1 MPEVLANS
9 RKLRL
14 AKTAKIIDGKK
25 IAKEIQEEIRV
36 GIDKWVNEGRRRPC
50 LIAILVGEN
59 PASQKYVANKM
70 IAAKEVGIDSK
81 TIKLPESSS
90 ESEIIC
96 EIKKLN
102 EDSSVDGILVQ
113 LPVPDHVSERNVC
126 NAVDPRKDVDGFHL
140 VNAGRLV
147 LNVDT
152 FVPATA
158 LGVVEL
164 IKRVQIP
171 TFGKNIVIC
180 GRSKNVGLPMALI
193 LHSDA
198 RNELPGHE
206 ATVTICHRNTPP
218 EELDFYTKRADIII
232 SATGVVNLIRPEM
245 VKPGACIIDV
255 GITRIQ
261 TDSGKTKL
269 VGDVDFE
276 GVSQVAGHITPVPGG
291 VGPMTVAML
300 MLNTFKA
307 ARLLV
312 NNNNNC

>member
-9 RKLRL
+9 KHLRL
-14 AKTAKIIDGKK
+14 ARIAKIIDGKK
-25 IAKEIQEEIRV
+25 ISKEIQAEIRADIEV
-36 GIDKWVNEGRRRPC
+36 WINKGNRRPC
-50 LIAILVGEN
+50 LIAVLVGEN

-70 IAAKEVGIDSK
+70 IACKDVGIDSR
-81 TIKLPESSS
+81 TIELPESTT
-90 ESEIIC
+90 ESEIINQI
-96 EIKKLN
+96 EKLN
-102 EDSSVDGILVQ
+102 KDSLVDGILVQ

-140 VNAGRLV
+140 LNAGKLV
-147 LNVDT
+147 LNMDT

-164 IKRVQIP
+164 IKRSNIP

-198 RNELPGHE
+198 RNDLPGNE

-218 EELDFYTKRADIII
+218 EELEYFAKRADIII
-232 SATGVVNLIRPEM
+232 SATGVVNLIRPEI
-245 VKPGACIIDV
+245 VKQGACVIDV
-255 GITRIQ
+255 GITRI
-261 TDSGKTKL
+261 TTEKGKSKL

-300 MLNTFKA
+300 MFNTFKA
-307 ARLLV
+307 AQGLSKSAP
-312 NNNNNC
+312 